1 MQLSHH
7 RSRSSAR
14 HPSLRLIGQF
24 VLLPLVLILFVVT
37 GIQAARAEGSRNL
50 IANGGYRPYLEWSGQ
65 QTAGIQRR
73 SLLYVYVRA
82 GEEVSLGSSVPVS
95 FTNPQDII
103 YRSPAGTQNGSCDV
117 QAGGFGLIDTLAKEA
132 AGPLPNPGGYTP
144 CTFVA
149 AETGVYEVEFHGPQ
163 FSTSDI
169 GNPPPLPVGN
179 PFPTD
184 ASQLQTVAA
193 WDITVRATPGG
204 AIQSGRV
211 FANYLA
217 LNMGG
222 GTASLN
228 AVVYILTKDGFLYQV
243 NLNGQ
248 RPFGFIFFGN
258 DDGFLD
264 PVTQNG
270 LYRSVQLTLGDQ
282 FQSDATV
289 HNPGLPDTATHIT
302 HKIFLQQP
310 DPTLPSTASYP
321 GGTMWLLNPPT
332 PPAPPTGFSFT
343 GIEGTYGQA
352 GSGLGGNFTF
362 TSTFQ
367 GSYTITLDTNQ
378 NGLYTDPIDRVL
390 IGSAQVGV
398 NTVFWDGLDGQGNPV
413 PASNSAYTARITLN
427 GGEVHFPF
435 LDVEN
440 NPNGFIIQRLN
451 GPGTLPDPTL
461 YYNDNYGT
469 FGSQPG
475 APVPLQALVGISS
488 PAHAFTNNFGD
499 HKGIDSWTYVPSEV
513 VLFDSLQV
521 RAADLVASKSH
532 SPATFVAGGLVSYTI
547 TATNNGP
554 SDVTNATF
562 TDTIPAEITGVS
574 WTCAI
579 TSGTGSCGAAGG
591 TGNTINTP
599 LSLNNGATATYTV
612 TGTLSAGASGSLTNT
627 ANIIRPA
634 DVSDPNPAN
643 NISTDIAPIG
653 QGADLSITKTVSNP
667 NPAEGE
673 TISYTLTVTNSGP
686 SDATGVQVNDPL
698 PAGLTYSS
706 SSATQ
711 GSYNS
716 GTGIWTVGSLNVG
729 ASASLTITAQVNTG
743 TAGQTLINTATVSA
757 DQGDQTPGNN
767 TAQAALTVQG
777 TPVTPAPGA
786 TPTGP
791 AVGLIDPS
799 INKSVFPAN
808 ALPGETVTWTI
819 EVFNPGTQPTAP
831 VTVTDPVPDLLTITS
846 VTTTRG
852 VITQSGNLVTVQIG
866 VLQPGER
873 VRIVIE
879 TTANATAPAGQVTNT
894 AYAGRVSDDASVQI
908 FPPGLPPT
916 GGRPV
921 KGAGW
926 AGPAVAVGLIALG
939 AGGYALAR
947 RRKR

>member
-1 MQLSHH
+1 MQLSHPH
-7 RSRSSAR
+7 GRYSSY
-14 HPSLRLIGQF
+14 HPLRLFGRF
-24 VLLPLVLILFVVT
+24 VLLPLVLALIALS

-50 IANGGYRPYLEWSGQ
+50 VASGGYRPYLEWSGQ

-82 GEEVSLGSSVPVS
+82 GEEVSLGSSVPTS
-95 FTNPQDII
+95 FTDPQDII

-117 QAGGFGLIDTLAKEA
+117 QAGGFALIDTLAKEA

-169 GNPPPLPVGN
+169 GNPPPLPVGS

-222 GTASLN
+222 GAANLDAT
-228 AVVYILTKDGFLYQV
+228 VYILTRDGFLYQV
-243 NLNGQ
+243 DLNGQ
-248 RPFGFIFFGN
+248 RPFGFVFFGN
-258 DDGFLD
+258 DDGFID
-264 PVTQNG
+264 PATQNG
-270 LYRSVQLTLGDQ
+270 LYRSVQLSLSDQ
-282 FQSDATV
+282 FLPDATV
-289 HNPGLPDTATHIT
+289 HNPGLPDTAVHVT
-302 HKIFLQQP
+302 HKIFLQPP
-310 DPTLPSTASYP
+310 DPTLPSTAPYP

-332 PPAPPTGFSFT
+332 PPAPPTGFGFT
-343 GIEGTYGQA
+343 GIEGTPGQA

-362 TSTFQ
+362 NASFQ

-378 NGLYTDPIDRVL
+378 NGLYTDPVDRVL

-413 PASNSAYTARITLN
+413 PASGAPYTARITLN

-435 LDVEN
+435 FDVEN
-440 NPNGFIIQRLN
+440 NPNGFIIQRIN
-451 GPGTLPDPTL
+451 GPGTLPEPTF
-461 YYNDNYGT
+461 YYNDDYGT

-475 APVPLQALVGISS
+475 APVPIQALTGIVS

-499 HKGIDSWTYVPSEV
+499 HKGIDSWTYVPSGA
-513 VLFDSLQV
+513 VLFDALQV
-521 RAADLVASKSH
+521 RSADLATSKSH

-547 TATNNGP
+547 TVTNNGP
-554 SDVTNATF
+554 SAVTNAVF

-579 TSGTGSCGAAGG
+579 TSGAGSCGAAGG
-591 TGNTINTP
+591 TGNAINTTV
-599 LSLNNGATATYTV
+599 SLNSGAVATYTV
-612 TGTLSAGASGSLTNT
+612 SGTLSAGASGSLTNT

-643 NISTDIAPIG
+643 NPSTDVAPIG
-653 QGADLSITKTVSNP
+653 QGADLAVTKTVSHP
-667 NPAEGE
+667 NPAEGDTITY
-673 TISYTLTVTNSGP
+673 TISITNNGP
-686 SDATGVQVNDPL
+686 SNATGVQVSDPL
-698 PAGLTYSS
+698 PGGLTYVS

-716 GTGIWTVGSLNVG
+716 GTGVWTVGGLNVG
-729 ASASLTITAQVNTG
+729 NSASLTITAQVNTG
-743 TAGQTLINTATVSA
+743 TAGQTLTNTAVVSA

-767 TAQAALTVQG
+767 TAQAALTVRG
-777 TPVTPAPGA
+777 TPVVPTPGA

-791 AVGLIDPS
+791 VIEQIDPS

-819 EVFNPGTQPTAP
+819 EVSNPGTQPTAS
-831 VTVTDPVPDLLTITS
+831 VTMTDPVPAMFTITS

-879 TTANATAPAGQVTNT
+879 TVASTEAPAGRVTNV
-894 AYAGRVSDDASVQI
+894 AYAGRVSDDAAVQI
-908 FPPGLPPT
+908 YPPGLPPT
-916 GGRPV
+916 GGRPLR
-921 KGAGW
+921 GAGW
-926 AGPAVAVGLIALG
+926 SGLAVAAGLIVLG
-939 AGGYALAR
+939 MGSYLLVR
-947 RRKR
+947 RRRR